1 MGVVGRVQMEE
12 TLKEIL
18 RTLQDYGTILRHI
31 DGRIDMLEGTIDIIR
46 QNQISIAKRE
56 TAMEENCRE
65 RHEKVDQILS
75 SLSRR
80 ISAVE
85 ARLTPI
91 PYSVSEEG

>member
-1 MGVVGRVQMEE
+1 MEE

-65 RHEKVDQILS
+65 RHEKVDKILS
-75 SLSRR
+75 NLSRR

-91 PYSVSEEG
+91 PYDHEPVCSEEG